1 MSKAFCVDRFGEWQ
15 IARSLTHVRAAVG
28 SRRRRGETRMC
39 EIGSGGRRREGSH
52 PAQKRRGERRGER
65 WQRCFRSFFAQWNN
79 GRIKVD

>member
-52 PAQKRRGERRGER
+52 PAQRRGEWSGGSAVFDR
-65 WQRCFRSFFAQWNN
+65 FSHN
-79 GRIKVD
+79 GIMGA